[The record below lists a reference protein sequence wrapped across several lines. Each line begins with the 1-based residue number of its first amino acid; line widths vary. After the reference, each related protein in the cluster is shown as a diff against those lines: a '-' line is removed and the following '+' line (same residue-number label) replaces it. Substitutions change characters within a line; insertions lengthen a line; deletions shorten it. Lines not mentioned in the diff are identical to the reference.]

1 MKSTTNFG
9 FICVSTINLIG
20 GVNMMDSIF
29 KTINGFVA
37 LLTGLVMS
45 LLGLAI
51 LGELLFG
58 DFLGLTVVDNI
69 TMLVSDLANG
79 GVVGLIVIAV
89 ILMLLKK

>member
-1 MKSTTNFG
+1 
-9 FICVSTINLIG
+9 
-20 GVNMMDSIF
+20 MDNIF
-29 KTINGFVA
+29 KMINGFVG
-37 LLTGLVMS
+37 LLTGLVIS

>member
-1 MKSTTNFG
+1 
-9 FICVSTINLIG
+9 
-20 GVNMMDSIF
+20 MDSIF

>member
-1 MKSTTNFG
+1 
-9 FICVSTINLIG
+9 
-20 GVNMMDSIF
+20 MDSIF
-29 KTINGFVA
+29 KTINSFVA

>member
-1 MKSTTNFG
+1 
-9 FICVSTINLIG
+9 
-20 GVNMMDSIF
+20 MMDGIF

>member
-1 MKSTTNFG
+1 MLDG
-9 FICVSTINLIG
+9 
-20 GVNMMDSIF
+20 IF
-29 KTINGFVA
+29 KQISSFVG

-69 TMLVSDLANG
+69 TDLVRTLATD

>member
-1 MKSTTNFG
+1 MLDG
-9 FICVSTINLIG
+9 
-20 GVNMMDSIF
+20 IF
-29 KTINGFVA
+29 KQISSFVG

>member
-1 MKSTTNFG
+1 MLDG
-9 FICVSTINLIG
+9 
-20 GVNMMDSIF
+20 IF
-29 KTINGFVA
+29 KQISSFVG

-58 DFLGLTVVDNI
+58 DFLGLTVVQNI
-69 TMLVSDLANG
+69 TDLVRDLATD

>member
-1 MKSTTNFG
+1 
-9 FICVSTINLIG
+9 
-20 GVNMMDSIF
+20 MMDSIF

>member
-1 MKSTTNFG
+1 
-9 FICVSTINLIG
+9 
-20 GVNMMDSIF
+20 
-29 KTINGFVA
+29 
-37 LLTGLVMS
+37 MS

>member
-1 MKSTTNFG
+1 
-9 FICVSTINLIG
+9 
-20 GVNMMDSIF
+20 MDGIF
-29 KTINGFVA
+29 KTINSFVA